1 MHCSQPYR
9 YATPSPNICKVIEL
23 NKQTVSSIFP
33 LFTDDNLLD
42 ALTSEGR
49 LQAFAAGDYI
59 MDKGMPVD
67 YIPLLLS
74 GSLRI
79 MRRDDEDREL
89 LLYYLR
95 AGETCASSLTCCM
108 GKSVSEVEAVAE
120 EDTEVL
126 NIPAQLVNEWMD
138 KYPEW
143 KAYVMRIYHDRF
155 QELMETIDAIA
166 FQQLDQRL
174 LRYFHE
180 RIDNQGGDPIIR
192 ASHQEIANDLH
203 SSREVISRLLK
214 QMERTGMVKLAR
226 NRIELLEE

>member
-1 MHCSQPYR
+1 MIQLDKE
-9 YATPSPNICKVIEL
+9 TIGG
-23 NKQTVSSIFP
+23 IFP
-33 LFTDDNLLD
+33 LFTDDELLE
-42 ALTSEGR
+42 ALTKEGR
-49 LQAFAAGDYI
+49 LQAFAAGDYV
-59 MDKGMPVD
+59 MDKGMPVE
-67 YIPLLLS
+67 YIPLLLK

-108 GKSVSEVEAVAE
+108 DQSVSEVEALAE

-126 NIPAQLVNEWMD
+126 NIPAHLVNDWMD
-138 KYPEW
+138 KFPEW
-143 KAYVMRIYHDRF
+143 KAFVMRIYHDRF

-166 FQQLDQRL
+166 FQQLDERL
-174 LRYFHE
+174 IRYFNE
-180 RIDNQGGDPIIR
+180 RIDNQGGDPVIK

-214 QMERTGMVKLAR
+214 QMEKKGMVKLGR
-226 NRIELLEE
+226 NRVEVLDE

>member
-1 MHCSQPYR
+1 MIQLDKE
-9 YATPSPNICKVIEL
+9 TIGG
-23 NKQTVSSIFP
+23 IFP
-33 LFTDDNLLD
+33 LFTDDELLE
-42 ALTSEGR
+42 ALTKEGR
-49 LQAFAAGDYI
+49 LQAFAAGDYV
-59 MDKGMPVD
+59 MDKGMPVE
-67 YIPLLLS
+67 YIPLLLK

-108 GKSVSEVEAVAE
+108 DQSVSEVEALAE

-126 NIPAQLVNEWMD
+126 NIPAYLVNDWMD
-138 KYPEW
+138 KFPEW
-143 KAYVMRIYHDRF
+143 KAFVMRIYHDRF

-166 FQQLDQRL
+166 FQQLDERL
-174 LRYFHE
+174 IRYFNE
-180 RIDNQGGDPIIR
+180 RIDNQGGDPVIK

-214 QMERTGMVKLAR
+214 QMEKKGMVKLGR
-226 NRIELLEE
+226 NRVEVLDE